1 MIDTSLTLRQ
11 SQPQVPVLRAAT
23 GEPEGARC
31 LGSTSTAT
39 PSNQS
44 KESVKYAV
52 YSSPKTHLRVLHK
65 SEKLHGCGGEN
76 FCRPLEIWVLL
87 KCLFHLQVGWEAPG
101 IDFREGSSRYGWVFF
116 NEPTLTN
123 APALTLGQGQSGAG
137 HPQMAPISHP
147 RDGTWPTPGTFG
159 EREKTEEPSSQ
170 GLPSLRVGAFR
181 KEGGA
186 KVKEMLAGYFQR
198 PAEKGAGVRCQTRGP
213 ELFSLFLQPIQIAEI
228 RWADRGPCAAR
239 LRPSWPF

>member
-1 MIDTSLTLRQ
+1 MIDASLTLRQ

-31 LGSTSTAT
+31 LGSTSPAT

-44 KESVKYAV
+44 KESMKYAV
-52 YSSPKTHLRVLHK
+52 CSSSKTHLRVLHK

-101 IDFREGSSRYGWVFF
+101 IDFLEGSSRHGWVFF
-116 NEPTLTN
+116 NEPTLTKCPCPDSWSGTVWGW
-123 APALTLGQGQSGAG
+123 APT
-137 HPQMAPISHP
+137 
-147 RDGTWPTPGTFG
+147 DGTHFPSQRWHMTHSRDFQRKGENRGTSLPTAPLT
-159 EREKTEEPSSQ
+159 
-170 GLPSLRVGAFR
+170 FR

-198 PAEKGAGVRCQTRGP
+198 PAEKGAGVRYQTRGP
-213 ELFSLFLQPIQIAEI
+213 ELFSLFLQPIQTAEI
-228 RWADRGPCAAR
+228 RWADWGPCAAR
-239 LRPSWPF
+239 LRPSRRF